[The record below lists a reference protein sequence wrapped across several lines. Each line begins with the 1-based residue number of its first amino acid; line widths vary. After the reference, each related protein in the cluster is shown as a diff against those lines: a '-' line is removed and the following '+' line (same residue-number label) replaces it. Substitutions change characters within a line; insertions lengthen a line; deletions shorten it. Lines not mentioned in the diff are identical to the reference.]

1 MYKKGI
7 ENMKTDYAAQRAK
20 YRNMTRDEIVRSMSL
35 SELKINARRGGVDSI
50 TELTRREG
58 MK

>member
-1 MYKKGI
+1 
-7 ENMKTDYAAQRAK
+7 MKTDYAAQRAK

-35 SELKINARRGGVDSI
+35 SELKMNARRGGVDSI

>member
-1 MYKKGI
+1 
-7 ENMKTDYAAQRAK
+7 MKTDYAAQRAK

-35 SELKINARRGGVDSI
+35 SELKMNTRRGGVDSI

-58 MK
+58 V